1 MIKKVIKL
9 VSGLLVVCLL
19 CSCATTSTVGNGK
32 VDPVEAAT
40 IQLAVGVA
48 LMSKPEAIIPAYGVS
63 TALLAIMSDNVT
75 TVTIKLVEQSVAK
88 EVAKLKLDP
97 LTQQSFNDLIVLVK
111 AEIITTIDTNNIQ
124 GSDKLVVIREIIQ
137 IVHDSAEVRLKVV
150 K

>member
-1 MIKKVIKL
+1 MKFTKL
-9 VSGLLVVCLL
+9 IIVLLVVCSS

-40 IQLAVGVA
+40 IQLAVGLA

-63 TALLAIMSDNVT
+63 TALLAIMSDNIT
-75 TVTIKLVEQSVAK
+75 TVTVQLVEQSVAK